1 VATLFLARGSLSLF
15 VSSLPGLL
23 TAFFPVLLLAVIPG
37 KLYST
42 AYFTAEA
49 GQFYYIAVGGFRGSN
64 CTSINLA
71 GSVDS
76 YILPPP
82 FIPRVLDVTFSVAG
96 TFGTVRNAS
105 DPLHDQY
112 STISLACETPGA
124 YIFYTRDLSAPN
136 VRMLL
141 SGKFLEDPIGGSTIP
156 WRGEPIPMDNVVI
169 RAQAFKKGM
178 LDSYL
183 TTSSSF
189 RLQSYPTRIF
199 PDGGQFNI
207 SVLVTIYT
215 ECEDEPVFVDSSA
228 LRGPGDACVVHYTT
242 DGSEPD
248 LSSTRYTV
256 PFLMVDATD
265 VVVKSRLYNA
275 RMIPS
280 PVTISQPFNVWNQA
294 SVPTFSP
301 PGTSCGLGEL
311 DDCPDH
317 VIYDYS
323 VNVSTLSHRP
333 PLPSPSCH
341 LVSLLALHDIFFAC
355 S

>member
-1 VATLFLARGSLSLF
+1 M
-15 VSSLPGLL
+15 
-23 TAFFPVLLLAVIPG
+23 
-37 KLYST
+37 
-42 AYFTAEA
+42 
-49 GQFYYIAVGGFRGSN
+49 
-64 CTSINLA
+64 

-96 TFGTVRNAS
+96 ALGVVRNAS
-105 DPLHDQY
+105 LPLHDQY

-124 YIFYTRDLSAPN
+124 YVFYTRDLSAPN
-136 VRMLL
+136 VRMLM
-141 SGKFLEDPIGGSTIP
+141 SGEFLEVPIGGSTIR

-199 PDGGQFNI
+199 PDGGQYNI
-207 SVLVTIYT
+207 SVQVTIYT
-215 ECEDEPVFVDSSA
+215 ECADEPVFVDSSA

-242 DGSEPD
+242 DGSDPT
-248 LSSTRYTV
+248 LSSPRYTV
-256 PFLMVDATD
+256 PFALVGATD

-275 RMIPS
+275 RMLPS
-280 PVTISQPFNVWNQA
+280 PVTASQPFNVWKQA
-294 SVPTFSP
+294 SPPTFSP

-311 DDCPDH
+311 DVCPDH
-317 VIYDYS
+317 VMYDYS
-323 VNVSTLSHRP
+323 VTVSIHLGLHLLP
-333 PLPSPSCH
+333 PSPCLSCGSPDSSVV
-341 LVSLLALHDIFFAC
+341 LRC
-355 S
+355 M